1 MRKRF
6 HLLYALRYLR
16 YGLLLC
22 LIPMVRAL
30 LAFRLDAF
38 WTALGQDA
46 VILAVF
52 AALALALWSATGFWL
67 TADTI
72 ETESGFLMQNHYAWA
87 RASLAAL
94 EVSRPLYCRLLGASR
109 VVLYFKNYSAPATFT
124 LYLHK
129 KDAAK
134 LAQDLMPVKSDASVF
149 APAGFERLTFAMLSA
164 NVLTSCAF
172 VYMALHK
179 ANDFVD
185 QDLEALAKENLS
197 RLAQLAGLWLP
208 AGLSALA
215 ALCFMVVSVTFL
227 YAFLHTMH
235 FSVCRNGGVLISRG
249 GFVTKIERRIRI
261 AAVTACEVRVTPVAR
276 LLRRYP
282 VYVSAGSF
290 SGGDIPVLVYKKGA
304 EQMPQALLPSFAP
317 PDGPLCE
324 PGRKSPV
331 QYLWKPGVLLAL
343 SLGMSGVALASMPA
357 LLPVLNVPVLLS
369 FFGLLVSLE
378 GMRREGLRKN
388 ANRTLSIC
396 YTRFFTRH
404 EVCVLT
410 SDLSFTL
417 FETPFAVSAGR
428 CDVTVNLPCR
438 RRLRVRGVL
447 RYAVQAIPFTL

>member
-1 MRKRF
+1 MKRRF
-6 HLLYALRYLR
+6 HLLYALRYFR

-38 WTALGQDA
+38 FTALRQDA
-46 VILAVF
+46 VILAVV
-52 AALALALWSATGFWL
+52 AALALALWSTTGFWL
-67 TADTI
+67 TGGTI
-72 ETESGFLMQNHYAWA
+72 EAESGIFYRNRYSWA

-109 VVLYFKNYSAPATFT
+109 VVLYFKNYTRPATFT
-124 LYLHK
+124 LYLKK
-129 KDAAK
+129 KDAAA
-134 LAQDLMPVKSDASVF
+134 LADALMPVKSDTSVF
-149 APAGFERLTFAMLSA
+149 APAGFERLSFAVLSA

-172 VYMALHK
+172 VYMTLHK
-179 ANDFVD
+179 ANDFID

-215 ALCFMVVSVTFL
+215 ALCFIAVSITLL

-249 GFVTKIERRIRI
+249 GFVTKIERRILLS
-261 AAVTACEVRVTPVAR
+261 AVTACEVRITPVAR

-290 SGGDIPVLVYKKGA
+290 AGGDIPVLVYKKGA
-304 EQMPQALLPSFAP
+304 QQMPQTLLPNFTP
-317 PDGPLCE
+317 PDAPLCE
-324 PGRKSPV
+324 PARKSPV

-343 SLGMSGVALASMPA
+343 FLGMSGVALASMPA
-357 LLPVLNVPVLLS
+357 LLPVLAVPCLLA
-369 FFGLLVSLE
+369 FFSLLVSLE
-378 GMRREGLRKN
+378 GMRREGLCKN
-388 ANRTLSIC
+388 ANRTLSVC
-396 YTRFFTRH
+396 YTKLFTRH

-417 FETPFAVSAGR
+417 YENPFSISAGR
-428 CDVTVNLPCR
+428 CDVAVNLPCR

-447 RYAVQAIPFTL
+447 RYAAQAIPFTL